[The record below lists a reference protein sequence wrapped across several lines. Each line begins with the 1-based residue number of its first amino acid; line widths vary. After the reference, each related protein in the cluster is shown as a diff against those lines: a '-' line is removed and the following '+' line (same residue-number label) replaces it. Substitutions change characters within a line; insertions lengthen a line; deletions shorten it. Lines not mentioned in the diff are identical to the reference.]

1 MPVPIAVLLSGTG
14 SNCEAI
20 LAAASAG
27 FCDAEVVVVLSDRP
41 GAVGLQRAARRGVP
55 TRALSPKG
63 FARRA
68 DHEQALLEALAPHGP
83 RLAVLAGYMR
93 LLTPTL
99 LGYFYAEDR
108 LGVVNIHPAD
118 TRAYQGAHGYEFAL
132 GLTPQSTGRLAE
144 THITVHY
151 VDEGM
156 DTGPVI
162 AQVPVPVHPEDTLED
177 LKTRGLAVEHQL
189 YPRAV
194 HDVVTG
200 RVRLAGRQVL
210 RRTDHSGEAVR
221 GPVRGKEG

>member
-1 MPVPIAVLLSGTG
+1 MPVPIAVLVSGTG

-27 FCDAEVVVVLSDRP
+27 FCDVEVTAVLSDRP

-55 TRALSPKG
+55 TRTISPRGFGSREAHERALI
-63 FARRA
+63 
-68 DHEQALLEALAPHGP
+68 EALAPHAP
-83 RLAVLAGYMR
+83 RLLVLAGYMR

-99 LGYFYAEDR
+99 LGHFYSGNQ

-132 GLTPQSTGRLAE
+132 GLTAGSAGRLAQ
-144 THITVHY
+144 TWITVHY

-162 AQVPVPVHPEDTLED
+162 AQVRLPVHPQDTLED
-177 LKTRGLAVEHQL
+177 LKARGLAVEHQL
-189 YPRAV
+189 LPRVV
-194 HDVVTG
+194 HDVATG
-200 RVRLAGRQVL
+200 RVRLQKRRVVSDAKGMAGTQGGGV
-210 RRTDHSGEAVR
+210 
-221 GPVRGKEG
+221 